1 MTTAPTTTPP
11 TTIDVDNVV
20 LHFPRGRVYVGPV
33 LQSLRNMFRPV
44 NRANDTYVA
53 LRNVSFKAHSGEIVG
68 LLGRNGAGKSTLLRL
83 IAGIYRP
90 DEGTV
95 QTVPNVLLLAGFG
108 AGFNIHLTGR
118 ENVYLYGS
126 MLSMSRHRIEELFDS
141 IVNFSELKDFIDQP
155 MKTYSAGMR
164 SRLGFSIACETQPNV
179 LLIDESLSAGDAA
192 FVEKSTA
199 RIKTMVTQSHT
210 VLVASHAMEFMR
222 EVCTRAILVE
232 KGKILANG
240 PVGEVID
247 YHVHGTP
254 MATASTP
261 DTPLTPIPT
270 PTQL

>member
-1 MTTAPTTTPP
+1 MTTAPTTAPP

-254 MATASTP
+254 MATASTA
-261 DTPLTPIPT
+261 DTPLTPMPT